1 MSDHDRERSVVV
13 ARADELLR
21 PATRRGFLRM
31 LGVGGSVVL
40 LPSVFTAC
48 SDDDD
53 DDNGGVV
60 TPPPT
65 QPPPA
70 NSVTFDLRTD
80 VGIFRLLNLQE
91 QLEAAFYS
99 AVVGAS
105 NFATL
110 FTDAGEREL
119 FTDLRNVEVLHLRFV
134 EAALGTAKLPDLTAQ
149 LNQTFL
155 TQALASRESIVQTAR
170 LLETQG
176 LAAINGAG
184 KYIKDARNLL
194 IGGKLASVE
203 ARHLAALRDIPPV
216 PSGTNANTAFAGDDS
231 VDNNGLGIKI
241 EAGVVID
248 NVKTRNVFVESFEP
262 SISISNPPAASQ
274 GAPTPNFIPTLP

>member
-1 MSDHDRERSVVV
+1 MSEHDRERSVVV
-13 ARADELLR
+13 ARAGELLH

-48 SDDDD
+48 GDDDD
-53 DDNGGVV
+53 DDGGGGIVN
-60 TPPPT
+60 PPP
-65 QPPPA
+65 PSG
-70 NSVTFDLRTD
+70 SVTFDLRTD

-91 QLEAAFYS
+91 QVEATFYS

-105 NFATL
+105 NFGTL

-134 EAALGTAKLPDLTAQ
+134 EAALGSAKLPDLSGA
-149 LNQTFL
+149 LNQTFV
-155 TQALASRESIVQTAR
+155 TQALASRESIIQTAR

-203 ARHLAALRDIPPV
+203 ARHLAALRDIAPV
-216 PSGTNANTAFAGDDS
+216 PAGTNANTAFAGDDS
-231 VDNNGLGIKI
+231 VNADGLDVKLEATTVVARVKAAGIVT
-241 EAGVVID
+241 EPTNAGIA
-248 NVKTRNVFVESFEP
+248 
-262 SISISNPPAASQ
+262 ISNPPAASQ
-274 GAPTPNFIPTLP
+274 GAATPDYFPAGL